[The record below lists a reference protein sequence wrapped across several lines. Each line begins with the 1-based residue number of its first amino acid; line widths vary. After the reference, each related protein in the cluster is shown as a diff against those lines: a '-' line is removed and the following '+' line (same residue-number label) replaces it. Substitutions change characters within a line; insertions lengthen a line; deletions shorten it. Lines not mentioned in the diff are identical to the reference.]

1 MIDVDI
7 SNIWGEISLPDLLAV
22 EAEISVAHQT
32 LMEGTGADGG
42 MRGWL
47 NLPMEEP
54 SAEICRLLNVAAR
67 IQENSDVLVV
77 LGSCSACLGARG
89 AVELLRD
96 VTRNAD
102 SEADGIEI
110 FFGGDS
116 FSTHRWNALMKL
128 LDGKNF
134 SVCVIAVSAFPLETS
149 VWFRNLRWIL
159 ERRYGT
165 EEARKRVY
173 TVTGTQEGV
182 LRAMSGEE
190 GWESFCLPEN
200 LDDRF
205 SLLSPAGLLPMAAAG
220 IDITEILQG
229 AWDAKR
235 EYDLRSFENPVWLY
249 AAVRGLMQRSGKNVE
264 LLESYEPNFRGIADW
279 WRQLFGFLSMNGCK
293 GPFPVWTELPAQQV
307 APKRAAGDGHI
318 CFETLLRM
326 DLPGDTMVIGE
337 DVKNMDELNYLAGK
351 KLDQLSAAA
360 CQITAE
366 CHADAGIP
374 VISVDCGEMDAH
386 RLGALIWFFQLS
398 YGICAYMMGCS
409 PYERLDPER
418 ENLAVFLGKVPR
430 ESEYMQSD
438 DE

>member
-182 LRAMSGEE
+182 LRAMSGKKA
-190 GWESFCLPEN
+190 G
-200 LDDRF
+200 
-205 SLLSPAGLLPMAAAG
+205 SLSACRKIWMIGLVCCHPRGCCPWLRR
-220 IDITEILQG
+220 ELILQKFSRVLG
-229 AWDAKR
+229 
-235 EYDLRSFENPVWLY
+235 
-249 AAVRGLMQRSGKNVE
+249 MRSGNMTCAPLKTRCGFM
-264 LLESYEPNFRGIADW
+264 PR
-279 WRQLFGFLSMNGCK
+279 FG
-293 GPFPVWTELPAQQV
+293 A
-307 APKRAAGDGHI
+307 
-318 CFETLLRM
+318 
-326 DLPGDTMVIGE
+326 
-337 DVKNMDELNYLAGK
+337 
-351 KLDQLSAAA
+351 
-360 CQITAE
+360 
-366 CHADAGIP
+366 
-374 VISVDCGEMDAH
+374 
-386 RLGALIWFFQLS
+386 
-398 YGICAYMMGCS
+398 
-409 PYERLDPER
+409 
-418 ENLAVFLGKVPR
+418 
-430 ESEYMQSD
+430 
-438 DE
+438 